1 MGPVTSSSPTATV
14 AGRDARA
21 ADDFEPAVGRRHG
34 RSVRPAAAGSRAWV
48 AFVPAIVGLVAIL
61 VFVLQNL
68 HQSDVR
74 FLSLSGSAPLGLAL
88 LAAAVLGGLVA
99 LCLGSVRNMQRRR
112 LARRR

>member
-1 MGPVTSSSPTATV
+1 MGPVTSSSPTAT
-14 AGRDARA
+14 GRDARA
-21 ADDFEPAVGRRHG
+21 ADDFEPSVGRPHG
-34 RSVRPAAAGSRAWV
+34 RSTRPAAAGSRAWL

-68 HQSDVR
+68 HQADVR

-99 LCLGSVRNMQRRR
+99 FCLASVRNMQRRR